1 MYVFNA
7 IKKQSGIEFIVD
19 TLFGY
24 FAYLHSFYTVV
35 VELYKN
41 FELIHFGR
49 HPMFHGFKYY
59 KIRSL
64 QV

>member
-1 MYVFNA
+1 MRIFNA

-19 TLFGY
+19 ALFGY

-41 FELIHFGR
+41 FELIHFRRQPGLST
-49 HPMFHGFKYY
+49 
-59 KIRSL
+59 IRLES
-64 QV
+64 QQNK